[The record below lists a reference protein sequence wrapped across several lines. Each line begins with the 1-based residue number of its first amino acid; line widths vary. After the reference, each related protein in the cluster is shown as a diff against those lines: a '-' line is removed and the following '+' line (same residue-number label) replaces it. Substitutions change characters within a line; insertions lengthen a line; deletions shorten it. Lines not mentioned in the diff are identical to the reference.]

1 MSSHMF
7 DTSQAQAQVSKE
19 EWKLIHKQLLVKN
32 CLAGIVMRATGAA
45 GSDPTQKQGITSHV
59 TFYYFGLQGR
69 GDPLR
74 QMFEYH
80 GQPYDKVSLEQDDW
94 AA

>member
-1 MSSHMF
+1 
-7 DTSQAQAQVSKE
+7 
-19 EWKLIHKQLLVKN
+19 
-32 CLAGIVMRATGAA
+32 MRATGAA
-45 GSDPTQKQGITSHV
+45 GAEPTQKQGITSHV

-80 GQPYDKVSLEQDDW
+80 GQPYDKVTLEQDAW
-94 AA
+94 EA